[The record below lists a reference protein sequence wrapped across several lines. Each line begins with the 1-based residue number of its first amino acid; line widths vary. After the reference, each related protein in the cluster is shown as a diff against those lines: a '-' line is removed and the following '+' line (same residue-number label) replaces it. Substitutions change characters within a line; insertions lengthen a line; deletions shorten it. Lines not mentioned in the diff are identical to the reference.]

1 MTDMTSHTLEYERA
15 PTLEETLLR
24 ITEAAQKIGAASLST
39 AIQMAAK
46 EAQYFSTRPD
56 ELPAG
61 SDGWYGID
69 LDGTLA
75 YFDEYVSEVHIG
87 DPVPPMAQRVRE
99 LLAAGK
105 DVRIFT
111 ARVDGGEVAIAMGNP
126 EGHKYR
132 DVGRIR
138 RIIQDYTEK
147 HFGKRLPVTNRKD
160 YGMIELW
167 DDRARHIVTNTGKP
181 CCGSI

>member
-1 MTDMTSHTLEYERA
+1 MAKITTQGLEYERA
-15 PTLEETLLR
+15 STLEETLIR
-24 ITEAAQKIGAASLST
+24 ITEAAQKAGASSLPM
-39 AIQMAAK
+39 AIQMAAQ
-46 EAQYFSTRPD
+46 EAQYFTTWPD
-56 ELPAG
+56 DIPAG
-61 SDGWYGID
+61 SIGWYGID
-69 LDGTLA
+69 LDGTLS
-75 YFDEYVSEVHIG
+75 YFDEYISEAHIG
-87 DPVPPMAQRVRE
+87 EPVPAMAQRVRE
-99 LLAAGK
+99 LLAEGK

-132 DVGRIR
+132 DVDRIR